1 MMNQDGY
8 LSAVLGPAMLDA
20 AAAGFGAMDDLAMY
34 AEGGLPARVV
44 DMLPDT
50 AVSRGVEI
58 TGDDRVRGELDRL
71 KVLPALADAWRWA
84 RLTGGGAIVV
94 IAKDGR
100 ALRDPLNL
108 EGLDKLLELK
118 VFTLDDVSATER
130 RYSDP
135 NEANY
140 GMPELYR
147 VRTQG
152 AGGAAAAEF
161 FVHESRLIEV
171 PGDPL
176 PAKLN
181 RKGIPW
187 AGRPAVT
194 RAFRAI
200 RRYGEGLRWALCLL
214 EKKQQAVH
222 KMKGLADAIEAQLE
236 HIVRK
241 RVEMADS
248 VRNALNG
255 VAVDSEDDYQVLSTD
270 LGGVKDALA
279 EFQIAVAAEAGMP
292 VTQLFGRS
300 AAGLNATGD
309 GDLEGL
315 YNTVAMGR
323 EVKINPALERLVS
336 LIRAQRTLAAGG
348 EARGEAW
355 SITWPALKPATAK
368 ESAEVRKANA
378 EAQAREMDALS
389 AAVDNGLSQDQ
400 AFDYMKQEGLYGL
413 TPDANGQSA
422 KSYAAA
428 T

>member
-1 MMNQDGY
+1 MINQDGY
-8 LSAVLGPAMLDA
+8 LSALLGPGMLG
-20 AAAGFGAMDDLAMY
+20 AGIDDVCAQDDMAMY
-34 AEGGLPARVV
+34 AQGGLPARVV
-44 DMLPDT
+44 DAIPDI
-50 AVSRGVEI
+50 AVSRGVDI
-58 TGDDRVRGELDRL
+58 TGDDRVRAELDRL

-84 RLTGGGAIVV
+84 RLTGGGAVVV

-100 ALRDPLNL
+100 ALREPLNL
-108 EGLDKLLELK
+108 DGLERLEELK
-118 VFTLDDVSATER
+118 VFTLDDVSATDK

-135 NEANY
+135 NEANF
-140 GMPELYR
+140 GIPELYR
-147 VRTQG
+147 VRTQTPG
-152 AGGAAAAEF
+152 AVSAEF
-161 FVHESRLIEV
+161 FVHESRLIEI

-194 RAFRAI
+194 RAYSAI
-200 RRYGEGLRWALCLL
+200 RRYSDGLRWALRLL

-222 KMKGLADAIEAQLE
+222 KMTGLVDAIVAGQERA
-236 HIVRK
+236 VRE
-241 RVEMADS
+241 RVEMTDS

-255 VAVDSEDDYQVLSTD
+255 VAVDAGDDYQILSSD
-270 LGGVKDALA
+270 MGGVKDTLA
-279 EFQIAVAAEAGMP
+279 EFQIALAAETGIP

-309 GDLEGL
+309 GDLEAL

-323 EVKINPALERLVS
+323 EVKVNPALERLVS

-348 EARGEAW
+348 EAQGEAW

-400 AFDYMKQEGLYGL
+400 AFEYMKQEGLYGL

>member
-1 MMNQDGY
+1 MMNEDGY

-20 AAAGFGAMDDLAMY
+20 AVAGFGAMDDLAMY

-44 DMLPDT
+44 DMIPDT
-50 AVSRGVEI
+50 AVSRGVDI
-58 TGDDRVRGELDRL
+58 TGDERVRGELDRL
-71 KVLPALADAWRWA
+71 KALPALADAWRWA

-100 ALRDPLNL
+100 ALREPLNL
-108 EGLDKLLELK
+108 EGLERIEELK
-118 VFTLDDVSATER
+118 VFTLDDVSATDR
-130 RYSDP
+130 RYADP
-135 NEANY
+135 SEANF
-140 GMPELYR
+140 GMPEVYR
-147 VRTQG
+147 VRTQTPG
-152 AGGAAAAEF
+152 AVAAEF
-161 FVHESRLIEV
+161 FVHESRLIEI

-187 AGRPAVT
+187 AGRPAVS

-200 RRYGEGLRWALCLL
+200 RRYGEGLHWALRLL

-222 KMKGLADAIEAQLE
+222 KMKGLAEAIEAELE
-236 HIVRK
+236 AAVRK
-241 RVEMADS
+241 RVEMVDS

-255 VAVDSEDDYQVLSTD
+255 VAVDAEDDYQILSSD
-270 LGGVKDALA
+270 MGGVKDTLA
-279 EFQIAVAAEAGMP
+279 EFQIAVAAETGIP
-292 VTQLFGRS
+292 VTQVFGRS

-309 GDLEGL
+309 GDLEAL

-323 EVKINPALERLVS
+323 EVKVNPALERLVS

-355 SITWPALKPATAK
+355 AITWPALKPATAK

-400 AFDYMKQEGLYGL
+400 AFQYMKQEGLYGL
-413 TPDANGQSA
+413 TPDAGGQSA

>member
-8 LSAVLGPAMLDA
+8 LSAVLGTAMLDVA
-20 AAAGFGAMDDLAMY
+20 SGGLGALDDLAMY

-44 DMLPDT
+44 DMIPDT
-50 AVSRGVEI
+50 AVSRGVDI

-71 KVLPALADAWRWA
+71 KALPALADAWRWA

-94 IAKDGR
+94 IARDR
-100 ALRDPLNL
+100 RSLRDPLNL
-108 EGLDKLLELK
+108 EGLDQLLELK
-118 VFTLDDVSATER
+118 VFTLDDVSATEK

-135 NEANY
+135 NAANY

-161 FVHESRLIEV
+161 FVHESRLIEI

-200 RRYGEGLRWALCLL
+200 RRYGEGLHWALRLL

-222 KMKGLADAIEAQLE
+222 KMKGLAEAIEAELE
-236 HIVRK
+236 VAIRK
-241 RVEMADS
+241 RVEMVDS

-255 VAVDSEDDYQVLSTD
+255 VAVDSEDDYQILSSD
-270 LGGVKDALA
+270 MGGVKDTLA
-279 EFQIAVAAEAGMP
+279 EFQIALAAETGIP

-309 GDLEGL
+309 GDLEAL

-323 EVKINPALERLVS
+323 EVKVNPALERLVS
-336 LIRAQRTLAAGG
+336 LIRAQRALAAG

-355 SITWPALKPATAK
+355 SIKWPALKPATAK
-368 ESAEVRKANA
+368 EAAEVRKANA
-378 EAQAREMDALS
+378 DAQAREMDALS

-400 AFDYMKQEGLYGL
+400 AFEYMKQEGLYGL
-413 TPDANGQSA
+413 TPDAGGQSA

>member
-1 MMNQDGY
+1 MINQDGY
-8 LSAVLGPAMLDA
+8 LSALLGPGMLG
-20 AAAGFGAMDDLAMY
+20 AGIDDFCAQDDMAMY
-34 AEGGLPARVV
+34 AQGGLPARVV
-44 DMLPDT
+44 DAIPDI
-50 AVSRGVEI
+50 AVSRGVDI
-58 TGDDRVRGELDRL
+58 TGDDRVRAELDRL

-84 RLTGGGAIVV
+84 RLTGGGAVVV

-100 ALRDPLNL
+100 ALREPLNL
-108 EGLDKLLELK
+108 NGLERLEELK
-118 VFTLDDVSATER
+118 VFTLDDVSATDK
-130 RYSDP
+130 RYSNP
-135 NEANY
+135 NEANF
-140 GMPELYR
+140 GIPELYR
-147 VRTQG
+147 VRTQTPG
-152 AGGAAAAEF
+152 AVSAEF

-194 RAFRAI
+194 RAYSAI
-200 RRYGEGLRWALCLL
+200 RRYSDGLRWALRLL

-222 KMKGLADAIEAQLE
+222 KMTGLVDAIVAGQERA
-236 HIVRK
+236 VRE
-241 RVEMADS
+241 RVEMTDS

-255 VAVDSEDDYQVLSTD
+255 VAVDAEDDYQILSSD
-270 LGGVKDALA
+270 MGGIKDTLA
-279 EFQIAVAAEAGMP
+279 EFQIALAAETGIP

-309 GDLEGL
+309 GDLEAL

-323 EVKINPALERLVS
+323 EVKVNPALERLVS

-389 AAVDNGLSQDQ
+389 AAVDNGLSPDQ

>member
-20 AAAGFGAMDDLAMY
+20 AGVGFGALDDMAMY

-44 DMLPDT
+44 DMIPDT

-58 TGDDRVRGELDRL
+58 AGDDRVRGELDRL
-71 KVLPALADAWRWA
+71 KALPALADGWRWA

-100 ALRDPLNL
+100 SLRDPLNL
-108 EGLDKLLELK
+108 EALDQLLELK
-118 VFTLDDVSATER
+118 VFTLDDVSATES

-147 VRTQG
+147 VRTQA
-152 AGGAAAAEF
+152 AGVPSAEF
-161 FVHESRLIEV
+161 FVHESRLIEI

-200 RRYGEGLRWALCLL
+200 RRYGEGLHWALRLL

-222 KMKGLADAIEAQLE
+222 KMKGLAEAIEAELE
-236 HIVRK
+236 AAIRK
-241 RVEMADS
+241 RVEMVDS

-255 VAVDSEDDYQVLSTD
+255 VAVDSEDDYTILSSD
-270 LGGVKDALA
+270 MGGVKDTLA
-279 EFQIAVAAEAGMP
+279 EFQIAVSAEAGYP
-292 VTQLFGRS
+292 ASVLFGRS

-309 GDLEGL
+309 GDLEGF

-323 EVKINPALERLVS
+323 GVKLNPALERIVS
-336 LIRAQRTLAAGG
+336 LIRAQRSLEGVGTAQ
-348 EARGEAW
+348 GEAW
-355 SITWPALKPATAK
+355 SIVWPPLKPATAK
-368 ESAEVRKANA
+368 EEAEVRKANA
-378 EAQAREMDALS
+378 EASAREMDALS

-400 AFDYMKQEGLYGL
+400 AVRFMKQEGLYGL
-413 TPDANGQSA
+413 TPDASGESA
-422 KSYAAA
+422 KSYAAS

>member
-20 AAAGFGAMDDLAMY
+20 AGAGFGALDDMAMY

-44 DMLPDT
+44 DMIPDT

-58 TGDDRVRGELDRL
+58 AGDDRVRGELDRL
-71 KVLPALADAWRWA
+71 KALPALADGWRWA

-100 ALRDPLNL
+100 SLRDPLNL
-108 EGLDKLLELK
+108 EALDQLLELK
-118 VFTLDDVSATER
+118 VFSLDEVSATER
-130 RYSDP
+130 RYADA
-135 NEANY
+135 NQANY

-147 VRTQG
+147 VRTQA
-152 AGGAAAAEF
+152 AGVPSAEF
-161 FVHESRLIEV
+161 FVHESRLIEI

-200 RRYGEGLRWALCLL
+200 RRYGEGLHWALRLL

-222 KMKGLADAIEAQLE
+222 KMKGLAEAIEAELE
-236 HIVRK
+236 AAIRK
-241 RVEMADS
+241 RVEMVDS

-255 VAVDSEDDYQVLSTD
+255 VAVDSEDDYTILSSD
-270 LGGVKDALA
+270 MGGVKDTLA
-279 EFQIAVAAEAGMP
+279 EFQIAVSAEAGYP
-292 VTQLFGRS
+292 ASVLFGRS

-309 GDLEGL
+309 GDLEGF

-323 EVKINPALERLVS
+323 GVKLNPALERIVS
-336 LIRAQRTLAAGG
+336 LIRAQRSLEGVGTAQ
-348 EARGEAW
+348 GEAW
-355 SITWPALKPATAK
+355 SIVWPPLKPATAK
-368 ESAEVRKANA
+368 EEAEVRKANA
-378 EAQAREMDALS
+378 EASAREMDALS

-400 AFDYMKQEGLYGL
+400 AVRFMKQEGLYGL
-413 TPDANGQSA
+413 TPDASGESA
-422 KSYAAA
+422 KSYAAS

>member
-1 MMNQDGY
+1 MMNQDGF
-8 LSAVLGPAMLDA
+8 LSALLGPGM
-20 AAAGFGAMDDLAMY
+20 FGASAGGLGALDDLAMY

-44 DMLPDT
+44 DMIPDT

-58 TGDDRVRGELDRL
+58 TGDDRVGGELDRL
-71 KVLPALADAWRWA
+71 KALPALADAWRWA

-100 ALRDPLNL
+100 ALREPLDL
-108 EGLDKLLELK
+108 AGLDRLEELK
-118 VFTLDDVSATER
+118 VFTVDDVSATEK

-135 NEANY
+135 NEANF
-140 GMPELYR
+140 GMPEIYR
-147 VRTQG
+147 VRTQTPG
-152 AGGAAAAEF
+152 AVAAEF

-176 PAKLN
+176 PAKLS
-181 RKGIPW
+181 RTGIPW

-200 RRYGEGLRWALCLL
+200 RRYGEGLHWALRLL

-222 KMKGLADAIEAQLE
+222 KMKGLAEAIEAE
-236 HIVRK
+236 MEAAIRK
-241 RVEMADS
+241 RVEMVDA

-255 VAVDSEDDYQVLSTD
+255 VAVDAEDDYQILSSD
-270 LGGVKDALA
+270 LSGVKDALA
-279 EFQIAVAAEAGMP
+279 EFQIAVAAEAGYP

-309 GDLEGL
+309 GDLEGF

-323 EVKINPALERLVS
+323 AVKVTPALERLVS
-336 LIRAQRTLAAGG
+336 LIRAQRSLAGSG
-348 EARGEAW
+348 EGQGEAW
-355 SITWPALKPATAK
+355 SITWPPLKPATAK
-368 ESAEVRKANA
+368 EEAEIRKANA
-378 EAQAREMDALS
+378 EAQGREMDALG
-389 AAVDNGLSQDQ
+389 AAVDNGLSTDE
-400 AFDYMKQEGLYGL
+400 AYRYMKQEGLYGL
-413 TPDANGQSA
+413 IPDASGDTAA
-422 KSYAAA
+422 KYAAA

>member
-1 MMNQDGY
+1 MNQDGY

-20 AAAGFGAMDDLAMY
+20 AGVGFGALDDMAMY

-44 DMLPDT
+44 DMIPDT

-58 TGDDRVRGELDRL
+58 AGDDRVHGELDRL
-71 KVLPALADAWRWA
+71 KALPALADGWRWA

-94 IAKDGR
+94 IARDGR

-108 EGLDKLLELK
+108 EALDQLLELK
-118 VFTLDDVSATER
+118 VFTLDDISATES

-147 VRTQG
+147 VRTQA
-152 AGGAAAAEF
+152 AGVPSAEF
-161 FVHESRLIEV
+161 FVHESRLIEI

-200 RRYGEGLRWALCLL
+200 RRYSEGLHWALRLL

-222 KMKGLADAIEAQLE
+222 KMKGLAEAIEAELE
-236 HIVRK
+236 AAIRK
-241 RVEMADS
+241 RVEMVDS

-255 VAVDSEDDYQVLSTD
+255 VAVDSEDDYTILSSD
-270 LGGVKDALA
+270 MGGVKDTLA
-279 EFQIAVAAEAGMP
+279 EFQIAVSAEAGYP
-292 VTQLFGRS
+292 ASVLFGRS

-309 GDLEGL
+309 GDLEGF

-323 EVKINPALERLVS
+323 GMKLNPALERIVS
-336 LIRAQRTLAAGG
+336 LIRAQRSLEGVGTAQ
-348 EARGEAW
+348 GEAW
-355 SITWPALKPATAK
+355 SIVWPPLKPATAK
-368 ESAEVRKANA
+368 EEAEVRKANA
-378 EAQAREMDALS
+378 EASAREMDALS

-400 AFDYMKQEGLYGL
+400 AVRFMKQEGLYGL
-413 TPDANGQSA
+413 TPDASGESA
-422 KSYAAA
+422 KSYAAS

>member
-8 LSAVLGPAMLDA
+8 LSAVLGQALLGTSI
-20 AAAGFGAMDDLAMY
+20 AGLGGLDDLAMY

-44 DMLPDT
+44 DMIPDI
-50 AVSRGVEI
+50 AVSRGVAIE
-58 TGDDRVRGELDRL
+58 GDDRVGGELDRL

-94 IAKDGR
+94 IARDGR

-108 EGLDKLLELK
+108 ESLDQVLELK
-118 VFTLDDVSATER
+118 VFTLDDVSATEK
-130 RYSDP
+130 RYADP

-147 VRTQG
+147 VRTQA
-152 AGGAAAAEF
+152 AGVPSAEF
-161 FVHESRLIEV
+161 FVHESRLIEI
-171 PGDPL
+171 PGDPV

-187 AGRPAVT
+187 AGRPAVS

-200 RRYGEGLRWALCLL
+200 RRYGEGLHWALRLL

-222 KMKGLADAIEAQLE
+222 KMKGLADAIVADMEGA
-236 HIVRK
+236 IRK
-241 RVEMADS
+241 RVEMVDS

-255 VAVDSEDDYQVLSTD
+255 VAVDAEDDYQILTSD
-270 LGGVKDALA
+270 MSGVKDTLA
-279 EFQIAVAAEAGMP
+279 EFQIALAAETGIP

-309 GDLEGL
+309 GDLEAL

-323 EVKINPALERLVS
+323 EVKVNPALERLVS
-336 LIRAQRTLAAGG
+336 LIRAQRALSAGD
-348 EARGEAW
+348 ERGEAW
-355 SITWPALKPATAK
+355 SIKWPALKPATAK
-368 ESAEVRKANA
+368 EIAEVRKANA

-389 AAVDNGLSQDQ
+389 AAVDNGLSQEQ
-400 AFDYMKQEGLYGL
+400 AVRFMKQEGLYGL
-413 TPDANGQSA
+413 TPDAGGESA
-422 KSYAAA
+422 KSYAAS

>member
-8 LSAVLGPAMLDA
+8 LSAVLGQALLGTSI
-20 AAAGFGAMDDLAMY
+20 AGLGGLDDLAMY

-44 DMLPDT
+44 DMIPDI
-50 AVSRGVEI
+50 AVSRGVAIE
-58 TGDDRVRGELDRL
+58 GDDRVGGELDRL

-94 IAKDGR
+94 IARDGR

-108 EGLDKLLELK
+108 ESLDQVLELK
-118 VFTLDDVSATER
+118 VFTLDDVSATEK
-130 RYSDP
+130 RYADP

-147 VRTQG
+147 VRTQA
-152 AGGAAAAEF
+152 AGVPSAEF
-161 FVHESRLIEV
+161 FVHESRLIEI
-171 PGDPL
+171 PGDPV

-187 AGRPAVT
+187 AGRPAVS

-200 RRYGEGLRWALCLL
+200 RRYGEGLHWALRLL

-222 KMKGLADAIEAQLE
+222 KMKGLADAIVADMEGA
-236 HIVRK
+236 IRK
-241 RVEMADS
+241 RVEMVDS

-255 VAVDSEDDYQVLSTD
+255 VAVDAEDDYQILTSD
-270 LGGVKDALA
+270 MSGVKDTLA
-279 EFQIAVAAEAGMP
+279 EFQIALAAETGIP

-309 GDLEGL
+309 GDLEAL

-323 EVKINPALERLVS
+323 EVKVNPALERLVS
-336 LIRAQRTLAAGG
+336 LIRAQRALSAGD
-348 EARGEAW
+348 ARGEAW
-355 SITWPALKPATAK
+355 SIKWPALKPATAK
-368 ESAEVRKANA
+368 EIAEVRKANA

-389 AAVDNGLSQDQ
+389 TAVDNGLSQEQ
-400 AFDYMKQEGLYGL
+400 AVRFMKQEGLYGL
-413 TPDANGQSA
+413 TPDAGGESA
-422 KSYAAA
+422 KSYAAS

>member
-1 MMNQDGY
+1 MMNQDGF
-8 LSAVLGPAMLDA
+8 LSALLGPGMLGAAMTGFCDLD
-20 AAAGFGAMDDLAMY
+20 DIAMY
-34 AEGGLPARVV
+34 AQGGLPARVV
-44 DMLPDT
+44 DMIPDT

-58 TGDDRVRGELDRL
+58 TGDDRVGAELDRL
-71 KVLPALADAWRWA
+71 KALPALADAWRWA

-100 ALRDPLNL
+100 ALREPLNL
-108 EGLDKLLELK
+108 EGLDRLEELK
-118 VFTLDDVSATER
+118 VFTLDDVSATEK

-135 NEANY
+135 NQANF

-147 VRTQG
+147 VRTQTPG
-152 AGGAAAAEF
+152 AVAAEF

-187 AGRPAVT
+187 AGRPAVIRT
-194 RAFRAI
+194 YSAI
-200 RRYGEGLRWALCLL
+200 RRYSEGLRWALRLL

-222 KMKGLADAIEAQLE
+222 KMKGLVDAIVAQQE
-236 HIVRK
+236 QAVRQ
-241 RVEMADS
+241 RVEMTDS

-255 VAVDSEDDYQVLSTD
+255 VAVDSEDDYLILSTD
-270 LGGVKDALA
+270 MGGVKDTLA
-279 EFQIAVAAEAGMP
+279 EFQIAVAAEAGAP
-292 VTQLFGRS
+292 VTQIFGRS

-309 GDLEGL
+309 GDLEGF

-323 EVKINPALERLVS
+323 AVKVTPALERLVS
-336 LIRAQRTLAAGG
+336 LIRAQRSLAGSG
-348 EARGEAW
+348 EGQGEAW
-355 SITWPALKPATAK
+355 SITWPPLKPATAK
-368 ESAEVRKANA
+368 EEAEIRKANA

-400 AFDYMKQEGLYGL
+400 AFQYMKQEGLYGL
-413 TPDANGQSA
+413 IPDAGGESA
-422 KSYAAA
+422 TSYAAS

>member
-1 MMNQDGY
+1 MNEDGY
-8 LSAVLGPAMLDA
+8 LSAVLGSAMLDA
-20 AAAGFGAMDDLAMY
+20 GAAGLSGLDDLAMY

-44 DMLPDT
+44 DMIPDT

-71 KVLPALADAWRWA
+71 KALPALADAWRWA
-84 RLTGGGAIVV
+84 RLTGGGAIVIV
-94 IAKDGR
+94 AKDGR
-100 ALRDPLNL
+100 SLREPLDL
-108 EGLDKLLELK
+108 EGLVQLLELK
-118 VFTLDDVSATER
+118 VFTLDDVSATEK

-147 VRTQG
+147 VRTQA
-152 AGGAAAAEF
+152 AGVPSAEF
-161 FVHESRLIEV
+161 LVHESRLIEV

-200 RRYGEGLRWALCLL
+200 RRYGEGLRWSLRLL

-222 KMKGLADAIEAQLE
+222 KMKGLAEAIEAQLE
-236 HIVRK
+236 DVVRK
-241 RVEMADS
+241 RVEMVDA

-270 LGGVKDALA
+270 MSGVKDALA
-279 EFQIAVAAEAGMP
+279 EFQVAVASESGYP
-292 VTQLFGRS
+292 VTSLFGRS

-309 GDLEGL
+309 GDLEGF

-323 EVKINPALERLVS
+323 EVKINPALERVVS
-336 LIRAQRTLAAGG
+336 LIRAQRGLERQGKG
-348 EARGEAW
+348 QGEAW
-355 SITWPALKPATAK
+355 SISWPALKPATAK
-368 ESAEVRKANA
+368 ETAEVRKVNA
-378 EAQAREMDALS
+378 EAEAREMDALS
-389 AAVDNGLSQDQ
+389 AAVDNGLSPEQ
-400 AFDYMKQEGLYGL
+400 AFAYMKENGRYGL
-413 TPDANGQSA
+413 IPNPSGQSA
-422 KSYAAA
+422 KSYAAE

>member
-8 LSAVLGPAMLDA
+8 LSAVLGQAMLDA
-20 AAAGFGAMDDLAMY
+20 SAGGLGTLDDLAMY

-44 DMLPDT
+44 DMIPDT

-71 KVLPALADAWRWA
+71 KALPALADAWRWA

-94 IAKDGR
+94 VAKDGR

-108 EGLDKLLELK
+108 EGLDQLLELK
-118 VFTLDDVSATER
+118 VFTLDDVSATEK

-135 NEANY
+135 NEANF
-140 GMPELYR
+140 GMPEVYR
-147 VRTQG
+147 VRTQTAG
-152 AGGAAAAEF
+152 AVAAEF

-176 PAKLN
+176 PAKMN
-181 RKGIPW
+181 RKGISW
-187 AGRPAVT
+187 AGRPAVA

-200 RRYGEGLRWALCLL
+200 RRYSEGLHWALRLL

-222 KMKGLADAIEAQLE
+222 KMKGLAEAIAAEMEAA
-236 HIVRK
+236 IRK
-241 RVEMADS
+241 RVEMVDA

-255 VAVDSEDDYQVLSTD
+255 VAVDSEDDYQILSSD
-270 LGGVKDALA
+270 MGGVKDTLA
-279 EFQIAVAAEAGMP
+279 EFQIALAAETGIA
-292 VTQLFGRS
+292 VTLLFGRS

-309 GDLEGL
+309 GDLEGF
-315 YNTVAMGR
+315 YNGVAMGR
-323 EVKINPALERLVS
+323 AAKVNPALERLVS
-336 LIRAQRTLAAGG
+336 LIRAQRTLAGGG
-348 EARGEAW
+348 EAQGEAW
-355 SITWPALKPATAK
+355 SIAWPPLKPATAK
-368 ESAEVRKANA
+368 EEAEVRKANA
-378 EAQAREMDALS
+378 EAQAREMEALS

-400 AFDYMKQEGLYGL
+400 AFQYMKQEGLYGL
-413 TPDANGQSA
+413 IPDAGGESA
-422 KSYAAA
+422 KSYAAS

>member
-1 MMNQDGY
+1 MINQDGY
-8 LSAVLGPAMLDA
+8 LSALLGPGMLG
-20 AAAGFGAMDDLAMY
+20 AGIDDFCAQDDMAMY
-34 AEGGLPARVV
+34 AQGGLPARVV
-44 DMLPDT
+44 DAIPDI
-50 AVSRGVEI
+50 AVSRGVDI
-58 TGDDRVRGELDRL
+58 TGDDRVRAELDRL

-84 RLTGGGAIVV
+84 RLTGGGAVVV

-100 ALRDPLNL
+100 ALREPLNL
-108 EGLDKLLELK
+108 DGLERLEELK
-118 VFTLDDVSATER
+118 VFTLDDVSATDK

-135 NEANY
+135 NEANF
-140 GMPELYR
+140 GIPELYR
-147 VRTQG
+147 VRTQTAG
-152 AGGAAAAEF
+152 AVSAEF
-161 FVHESRLIEV
+161 FVHESRLIEI

-194 RAFRAI
+194 RAYSAI
-200 RRYGEGLRWALCLL
+200 RRYSDGLRWALRLL

-222 KMKGLADAIEAQLE
+222 KMTGLVDAIVAGQERA
-236 HIVRK
+236 VRE
-241 RVEMADS
+241 RVEMTDS

-255 VAVDSEDDYQVLSTD
+255 VAVDSEDDYQILSSD
-270 LGGVKDALA
+270 MGGVKDTLA
-279 EFQIAVAAEAGMP
+279 EFQIALAAETGIP

-309 GDLEGL
+309 GDLEAL

-323 EVKINPALERLVS
+323 EVKVNPALERLVS

-348 EARGEAW
+348 EAQGEAW

-389 AAVDNGLSQDQ
+389 AAVDNGLSPDQ
-400 AFDYMKQEGLYGL
+400 AFQYMKQEGLYGL

>member
-8 LSAVLGPAMLDA
+8 VNAVLGPAMLDMG
-20 AAAGFGAMDDLAMY
+20 AAGFGTMDDLAMY

-44 DMLPDT
+44 DMIPDT
-50 AVSRGVEI
+50 AVSRGVDI

-71 KVLPALADAWRWA
+71 KALPALADAWRWA

-100 ALRDPLNL
+100 ALREPLNL
-108 EGLDKLLELK
+108 DGLDRLEELK
-118 VFTLDDVSATER
+118 VFTLDDVSATDR
-130 RYSDP
+130 RYSNP
-135 NEANY
+135 NEANF
-140 GMPELYR
+140 GMPEVYR
-147 VRTQG
+147 VRTQTPG
-152 AGGAAAAEF
+152 AVAAEF
-161 FVHESRLIEV
+161 FVHESRLIEI

-200 RRYGEGLRWALCLL
+200 RRYGDGLRWALRLL

-222 KMKGLADAIEAQLE
+222 KMKGLAEAIEHQLE
-236 HIVRK
+236 DVVRK
-241 RVEMADS
+241 RVEMVDA

-255 VAVDSEDDYQVLSTD
+255 VAVDAEDDYQVLSTD
-270 LGGVKDALA
+270 LGGVKDTLA
-279 EFQIAVAAEAGMP
+279 EFQIAVSAEAGAP

-309 GDLEGL
+309 GDLEAL

-323 EVKINPALERLVS
+323 EVKVNPALERLVS
-336 LIRAQRTLAAGG
+336 LIRAQRSLAAGVDG
-348 EARGEAW
+348 QGEAW

-368 ESAEVRKANA
+368 EAAEVRKANA

-400 AFDYMKQEGLYGL
+400 AFEYMKQEGLYGL
-413 TPDANGQSA
+413 TPDAGGQSA

>member
-8 LSAVLGPAMLDA
+8 LSAVLGQALLGTSI
-20 AAAGFGAMDDLAMY
+20 AGLGGLDDLAMY

-58 TGDDRVRGELDRL
+58 EGDDRVGGELDRL
-71 KVLPALADAWRWA
+71 KALPALADAWRWA

-94 IAKDGR
+94 IARDGGS
-100 ALRDPLNL
+100 LRDPLNL
-108 EGLDKLLELK
+108 EALDQLLELK
-118 VFTLDDVSATER
+118 VFTLDDVSATEK
-130 RYSDP
+130 RYADP

-147 VRTQG
+147 VRTQA
-152 AGGAAAAEF
+152 AGVPSAEF
-161 FVHESRLIEV
+161 FVHESRLIEI
-171 PGDPL
+171 PGDPV

-187 AGRPAVT
+187 AGRPAVS

-200 RRYGEGLRWALCLL
+200 RRYGEGLHWALRLL

-222 KMKGLADAIEAQLE
+222 KMKGLADAIVAEMEGA
-236 HIVRK
+236 IRK
-241 RVEMADS
+241 RVEMVDS

-255 VAVDSEDDYQVLSTD
+255 VAVDAEDDYQILTSD
-270 LGGVKDALA
+270 MSGVKDTLA
-279 EFQIAVAAEAGMP
+279 EFQIALAAETGIP

-309 GDLEGL
+309 GDLEAL

-323 EVKINPALERLVS
+323 EVKVNPALERLVS
-336 LIRAQRTLAAGG
+336 LIRAQRALAAGD
-348 EARGEAW
+348 ARGEAW
-355 SITWPALKPATAK
+355 SIKWPALKPATAK
-368 ESAEVRKANA
+368 EIAEVRKANA

-400 AFDYMKQEGLYGL
+400 AVRFMKQEGLYGL
-413 TPDANGQSA
+413 TPDAGGESA
-422 KSYAAA
+422 KSYAAS

>member
-8 LSAVLGPAMLDA
+8 LSAVLGPAMLDVD
-20 AAAGFGAMDDLAMY
+20 AAGFGAMDDLAMY

-44 DMLPDT
+44 DMIPDI
-50 AVSRGVEI
+50 AVSRGVDI

-71 KVLPALADAWRWA
+71 KALPALADAWRWA
-84 RLTGGGAIVV
+84 RLMGGGAIVV

-100 ALRDPLNL
+100 ALREPLNL
-108 EGLDKLLELK
+108 EGLERLEELK
-118 VFTLDDVSATER
+118 VFTLDDVSATDR

-135 NEANY
+135 NEANF
-140 GMPELYR
+140 GMPEVYR
-147 VRTQG
+147 VRTQTPG
-152 AGGAAAAEF
+152 AVAAEF
-161 FVHESRLIEV
+161 FVHESRLIEI

-200 RRYGEGLRWALCLL
+200 RRYGEGLHWALRLL

-222 KMKGLADAIEAQLE
+222 KMKGLVEAIEHQLE
-236 HIVRK
+236 DVVRK
-241 RVEMADS
+241 RVEMVDS

-255 VAVDSEDDYQVLSTD
+255 VAVDSEDDYQILSSD
-270 LGGVKDALA
+270 MGGVKDALA
-279 EFQIAVAAEAGMP
+279 EFQIAVAAETGIP
-292 VTQLFGRS
+292 VTQIFGRS

-309 GDLEGL
+309 GDLEAL

-323 EVKINPALERLVS
+323 EVKVNPALERLVS
-336 LIRAQRTLAAGG
+336 LIRAQRTLAAGA
-348 EARGEAW
+348 ERQGEAW

-400 AFDYMKQEGLYGL
+400 AFEYMKQEGLYGL
-413 TPDANGQSA
+413 TPDAGGQSA

>member
-1 MMNQDGY
+1 MMNQDGF
-8 LSAVLGPAMLDA
+8 LSALLGPGMLGA
-20 AAAGFGAMDDLAMY
+20 SAGGLGALDDLAMY

-44 DMLPDT
+44 DMIPDT
-50 AVSRGVEI
+50 AVSRGVDI
-58 TGDDRVRGELDRL
+58 SGDERVRGELDRL
-71 KVLPALADAWRWA
+71 KALPALADAWRWA

-100 ALRDPLNL
+100 ALREPLNL
-108 EGLDKLLELK
+108 DGLDRIEELK
-118 VFTLDDVSATER
+118 VFTLDDVSATGR
-130 RYSDP
+130 RYGDP
-135 NEANY
+135 NEANF
-140 GMPELYR
+140 GMPEVYR
-147 VRTQG
+147 VRTQTPG
-152 AGGAAAAEF
+152 AVAAEF
-161 FVHESRLIEV
+161 FAHESRLIEI

-200 RRYGEGLRWALCLL
+200 RRYGEGLHWALRLL

-222 KMKGLADAIEAQLE
+222 KMKGLAEAIEAELE
-236 HIVRK
+236 AAIRK
-241 RVEMADS
+241 RVEMVDS

-255 VAVDSEDDYQVLSTD
+255 VAVDAEDDYQILSSD
-270 LGGVKDALA
+270 MGGVKDTLA
-279 EFQIAVAAEAGMP
+279 EFQIALAAETGIP

-309 GDLEGL
+309 GDLEAL

-323 EVKINPALERLVS
+323 EVKVNPALERLVS
-336 LIRAQRTLAAGG
+336 LIRAQRTLAAGD
-348 EARGEAW
+348 EAQGEAW

-422 KSYAAA
+422 KSYAAS